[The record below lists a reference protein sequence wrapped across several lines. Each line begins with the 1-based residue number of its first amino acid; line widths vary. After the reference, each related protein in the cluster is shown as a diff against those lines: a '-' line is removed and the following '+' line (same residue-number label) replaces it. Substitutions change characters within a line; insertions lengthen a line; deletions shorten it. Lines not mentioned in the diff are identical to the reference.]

1 MKRSGI
7 YEIRNKV
14 NNNIYIG
21 SAVSLFDRKN
31 LHFSQLKRGIH
42 HSIILQRAYNK
53 YGKNNLVFK
62 IIEECDITILIEREQ
77 YYIDTLNPLYN
88 VCKIAGSST
97 GRVSIRRKP
106 IIQYDLEGN
115 QIEIHFCL
123 QDIMKKFNLSNSS
136 KIIEVCRGIRNKAY
150 GFVWR
155 YFGEDYIPF
164 SYNIERK
171 GKPIAEINE
180 NGEIIQVW
188 ERVLDCAKELNTRSS
203 AICNIISPNSRYKT
217 LNGKLF
223 KRITNEEFNKYREIL
238 ENDKY

>member
-7 YEIRNKV
+7 YEIKNKV

-21 SAVSLFDRKN
+21 SAISLSDRKN

-42 HSIILQRAYNK
+42 HSIILQKAYNK
-53 YGKNNLVFK
+53 YGKNSLIFK
-62 IIEECDITILIEREQ
+62 ILEYCNIENLIEKEQ
-77 YYIDTLNPLYN
+77 YYIDTLRPIYN
-88 VCKIAGSST
+88 ICKIAGST
-97 GRVSIRRKP
+97 IGRTSVRRKP

-115 QIEIHFCL
+115 QLEIYSCL

-136 KIIEVCRGIRNKAY
+136 RIIKVCKGIRNKAY

-155 YFGEDYIPF
+155 YFGEDHIPF
-164 SYNIERK
+164 SYNVQRK

-188 ERVLDCAKELNTRSS
+188 ERVLDCAKELNTKSS
-203 AICNIISPNSRYKT
+203 TLCNILSPNSRYKT

-223 KRITNEEFNKYREIL
+223 KKITNEEFNKY
-238 ENDKY
+238 NKFN